1 MVNDVYLQQ
10 AQTPGRNR
18 GRGLFVSGS
27 AGVGLQGRA
36 SLHGACTS
44 ISPRNLFPPLS
55 VHAPAPRLFEKR

>member
-1 MVNDVYLQQ
+1 MVNDVYLHE

-18 GRGLFVSGS
+18 GRGRFVSGS

-36 SLHGACTS
+36 SLHGAGAS
-44 ISPRNLFPPLS
+44 IPQRNLFPPRS